1 MKKFVAV
8 IESRAVRDVQFCNNI
23 IADPMCDEGWE
34 DYPNAEIYLGVY
46 EGERMDVLAQA
57 AADAETDP
65 YNIRLIEI

>member
-1 MKKFVAV
+1 MKKFIAL
-8 IESRAVRDVQFCNNI
+8 IASRAVRDVQFCNNI
-23 IADPMCDEGWE
+23 ITDPMHDEYWE
-34 DYPNAEIYLGVY
+34 DLPNAEIYLGIY

>member
-8 IESRAVRDVQFCNNI
+8 IESCAVRDVQFCNNVYT
-23 IADPMCDEGWE
+23 DPMHDEYWE
-34 DYPNAEIYLGVY
+34 DLPEAEIYLGIY

>member
-8 IESRAVRDVQFCNNI
+8 IESCAVRDVQFCNNVYT
-23 IADPMCDEGWE
+23 DPMHDEYWE
-34 DYPNAEIYLGVY
+34 DLPEAEIYLGSY

>member
-8 IESRAVRDVQFCNNI
+8 IESCAVRDVQFCNNVYT
-23 IADPMCDEGWE
+23 DPMHDEYWE
-34 DYPNAEIYLGVY
+34 DLPEAEIYLGIY
-46 EGERMDVLAQA
+46 EGERMDVLAQE

>member
-1 MKKFVAV
+1 MNLDGGSSA
-8 IESRAVRDVQFCNNI
+8 S
-23 IADPMCDEGWE
+23 
-34 DYPNAEIYLGVY
+34 NAEIYLGVY